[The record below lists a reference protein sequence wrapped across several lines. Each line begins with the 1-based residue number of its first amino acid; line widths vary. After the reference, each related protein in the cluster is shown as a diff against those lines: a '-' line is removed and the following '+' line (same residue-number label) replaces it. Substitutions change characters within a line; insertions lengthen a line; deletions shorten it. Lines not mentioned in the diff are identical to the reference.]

1 MRIVKMTERLAYR
14 RQGTDD
20 VLELVRPGS
29 VGLRDLRHRDKERDH
44 PHQGHVTQHLARVQG
59 AVC

>member
-1 MRIVKMTERLAYR
+1 MTERLAYR